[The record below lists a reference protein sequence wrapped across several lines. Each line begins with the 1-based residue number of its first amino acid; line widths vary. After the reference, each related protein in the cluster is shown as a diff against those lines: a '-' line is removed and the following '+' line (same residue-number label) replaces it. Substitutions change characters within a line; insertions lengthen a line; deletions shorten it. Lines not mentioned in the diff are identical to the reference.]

1 MRLAVAALLLL
12 VAGCGTPEQ
21 EEGSASGPNPFA
33 SEAPAPASDV
43 QVDTRRLRTLK
54 EKAGIADCPRV
65 RPAEEVAG
73 GLPDVTLPCLG
84 GGPDVQLAG
93 LAGKPTVI
101 NLWAS
106 WCAPCR
112 EELPILQEY
121 AQRAQGRVA
130 VIGVDFQ
137 DMRPEA
143 ALELARRSG
152 VTYPQ
157 LADVDAELKQA
168 FRVQG
173 MPWTVVVD
181 AEGRVVHTLTG
192 QIHSVEELDEAVES
206 AVGVSVDG

>member
-1 MRLAVAALLLL
+1 MRLVLAALLLL
-12 VAGCGTPEQ
+12 VAACGAPAQ
-21 EEGSASGPNPFA
+21 DQAEETGPNPFA
-33 SEAPAPASDV
+33 SEPPATSDV
-43 QVDTRRLRTLK
+43 QVDTRPLRELK
-54 EKAGIADCPRV
+54 DAAGIADCPQV
-65 RPAEEVAG
+65 EPAEHVAG

-93 LAGKPTVI
+93 LAGEPMVI

-121 AQRAQGRVA
+121 AERAEGRVK
-130 VIGVDFQ
+130 VVGVDFQ

-173 MPWTVVVD
+173 MPWTVVID
-181 AEGRVVHTLTG
+181 ADGRVAHTLTG
-192 QIHSVEELDEAVES
+192 QIHSVAELDEAVEK

>member
-1 MRLAVAALLLL
+1 MRLVLAALLLL
-12 VAGCGTPEQ
+12 VAACGAPAPDQ
-21 EEGSASGPNPFA
+21 AEETGPNPFA
-33 SEAPAPASDV
+33 SEPPATSDV
-43 QVDTRRLRTLK
+43 QVDTRRLRELK
-54 EKAGIADCPRV
+54 DAAGIADCPQV
-65 RPAEEVAG
+65 EPAEHVAG

-93 LAGKPTVI
+93 LAGEPMVI

-121 AQRAQGRVA
+121 AERAEGRVK
-130 VIGVDFQ
+130 VVGVDFQ

-173 MPWTVVVD
+173 MPWTVVID
-181 AEGRVVHTLTG
+181 ADGRVAHTLTG
-192 QIHSVEELDEAVES
+192 QIHSVDELDEAVEK
-206 AVGVSVDG
+206 AVGVSLDG

>member
-1 MRLAVAALLLL
+1 MRLVLAALLLL
-12 VAGCGTPEQ
+12 VAACGAPAPDQ
-21 EEGSASGPNPFA
+21 AEETGPNPFA
-33 SEAPAPASDV
+33 SEPPATSDV
-43 QVDTRRLRTLK
+43 QVDTRRLRELK
-54 EKAGIADCPRV
+54 DAAGIANCPRV
-65 RPAEEVAG
+65 EPAEHVAG

-93 LAGKPTVI
+93 LAGKPMVI

-121 AQRAQGRVA
+121 AERAEGRVK
-130 VIGVDFQ
+130 VVGVDFQ

-173 MPWTVVVD
+173 MPWTVVID
-181 AEGRVVHTLTG
+181 ADGRVARTLTG
-192 QIHSVEELDEAVES
+192 QIHSVAELDQAVEQ
-206 AVGVSVDG
+206 AVGVSIDG

>member
-1 MRLAVAALLLL
+1 MRLALAVLLLV
-12 VAGCGTPEQ
+12 VAGCGDPDPE
-21 EEGSASGPNPFA
+21 ESESGPAPFA
-33 SEAPAPASDV
+33 SEPPAPTSDV
-43 QVDTRRLRTLK
+43 QVDTRRLQELK
-54 EKAGIADCPRV
+54 EEAGIADCPQV
-65 RPAEEVAG
+65 QPAEDVAG
-73 GLPDVTLPCLG
+73 GLPDLTLPCLG

-93 LAGKPTVI
+93 LAGEPMVI

-121 AQRAQGRVA
+121 AERADGRVT

-173 MPWTVVVD
+173 MPWTVVID
-181 AEGRVVHTLTG
+181 ADGRIVHTLTG
-192 QIHSVEELDEAVES
+192 QIHSVDELDEAVDES
-206 AVGVSVDG
+206 VGVSVDG